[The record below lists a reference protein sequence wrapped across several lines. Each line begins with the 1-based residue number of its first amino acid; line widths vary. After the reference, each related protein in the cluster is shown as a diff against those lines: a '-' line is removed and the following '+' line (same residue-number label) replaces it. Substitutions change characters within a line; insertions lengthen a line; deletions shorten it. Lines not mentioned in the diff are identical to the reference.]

1 MGCGLMVEAR
11 GTAGKPQE
19 DVLTRADAEV
29 GRK

>member
-11 GTAGKPQE
+11 GMDGQPQE
-19 DVLTRADAEV
+19 DALTRADTRA